1 MENVSIPE
9 SGGKYLWVKNTDA
22 SNGKVVLRKSI
33 LLGVVIPMVIDVGV
47 EEHIKSLPNSSDMF
61 LTPESVEEW
70 GYDIREY
77 SAYSMDDVD
86 DDADKYVWWFTGFS
100 DRYALAKQG
109 DYDISIVTLDN
120 SIDASTLVGNPLYM
134 LSEAEVDNSVFDAD
148 KFLAVGYNGVLSR
161 GEAQEDSEELAPAST
176 PTLARKPKYKMSDK
190 FDKLHS
196 EDVVVITI
204 ANKEEAD
211 ILASLLPIDCE
222 YHVGDSDED
231 TSNSLLVYPEQTG
244 YGADFTTLERHFG
257 NPIITFAEA
266 VVELYSTT
274 FSTDGDASDVI
285 SAPYVTATTTNGIAI
300 DLSHTP
306 IGTGELPSAGITSA
320 KINLVWYK
328 TTDKFKEAL
337 CKGTVFIPVEND
349 KEAAILS
356 SIMEIDL
363 SHMYRP
369 EYRGGTLIASEGVPA
384 RFSPFIN
391 YPNGTRLA
399 FGDAVEPL

>member
-1 MENVSIPE
+1 MKKVSIPV
-9 SGGKYLWVKNTDA
+9 SGKLYVWVKNKDIGD
-22 SNGKVVLRKSI
+22 GKVVLRTSS
-33 LLGVVIPMVIDVGV
+33 LLGMGITPMVVTDSTV
-47 EEHIKSLPNSSDMF
+47 EGYINDLSDSSDMF

-77 SAYSMDDVD
+77 SAYSVEGTYNDT
-86 DDADKYVWWFTGFS
+86 DKYVWYTGGS
-100 DRYALAKQG
+100 NRYVLFKYNNNIYVGLLGTQEAK
-109 DYDISIVTLDN
+109 S
-120 SIDASTLVGNPLYM
+120 LVGITKYM
-134 LSEAEVDNSVFDAD
+134 FSEAELENSVFDPD
-148 KFLAVGYNGVLSR
+148 KFLAVGEKGLLVR
-161 GEAQEDSEELAPAST
+161 GEAQEDVDYPT
-176 PTLARKPKYKMSDK
+176 PTRKPKYKMSDK

-196 EDVVVITI
+196 EDIVVITI

-211 ILASLLPIDCE
+211 ILAGLLPIDYE

-231 TSNSLLVYPEQTG
+231 TSEALVVYPEQTG
-244 YGADFTTLERHFG
+244 YSADFTTLERHFG
-257 NPIITFAEA
+257 NPTITFAEA
-266 VVELYSTT
+266 VVELSPAP

-285 SAPYVTATTTNGIAI
+285 SAPYVTAKGTAL
-300 DLSHTP
+300 DLSDTP
-306 IGTGELPSAGITSA
+306 IGTGELPSAGNTSA

-369 EYRGGTLIASEGVPA
+369 EYRGGTLIASEGMPA

-391 YPNGTRLA
+391 YSNGTRLA
-399 FGDAVEPL
+399 FGDAVEPV